1 MKKEQ
6 KLHEKARAAL
16 RHIHNGDSGRELI
29 SDKTLRKLDCDGKN
43 IDLEIELGYPAKTQI
58 ESFRQRIRSELES
71 LPGLGKTNV
80 AIESRVTTHRVQQG
94 AKQLAGVKNV
104 IAIASGKGGVGKSTM
119 AVNLALALADEGAR
133 VGLLDADIYGHSIPQ
148 MLGIA
153 GRQATSEDG
162 RLMEPLAVYG
172 IETMSIGFFM
182 EMDMPMVWRSPMVV
196 QTLDQ
201 LLFGTHW
208 HDLDYLLIDLPSG
221 TGEVQLS
228 LLQKAPICG
237 ALMVTTPQDIALADV
252 KKGFRLLEKNGI
264 ALLGIVENMSIHVC
278 PNCGYA
284 EHIFGSGGGEQ
295 ISEELDVDCLG
306 WLPLDIQ
313 IRQFID
319 NGQPTLISAPDSRI
333 ADIYR
338 SVARKMTAR
347 LALRPEEM
355 DESLPAF
362 IPTQEVAASPIAA

>member
-6 KLHEKARAAL
+6 KFHEKVGTVL
-16 RHIHNGDSGRELI
+16 RNIHNGDSGKELI
-29 SDKTLRKLDCDGKN
+29 NDKTLRKLECGEKN

-58 ESFRQRIRSELES
+58 ESFRQRIHSALEAI
-71 LPGLGKTNV
+71 PGSGKINV
-80 AIESRVTTHRVQQG
+80 SVETRIAAHRVQQD
-94 AKQLAGVKNV
+94 AKHLSGVKNV

-119 AVNLALALADEGAR
+119 AINLALALADEGAR

-172 IETMSIGFFM
+172 IEVMSIGFFM
-182 EMDMPMVWRSPMVV
+182 ETDMPMVWRSPMVV

-201 LLFGTHW
+201 LLFGTNW
-208 HDLDYLLIDLPSG
+208 HGLDYLLVDLPSG

-237 ALMVTTPQDIALADV
+237 ALMVTTPQDIALSDV

-264 ALLGIVENMSIHVC
+264 ALLGVVENMSIHVC
-278 PNCGYA
+278 QNCGYA

-295 ISEELDVDCLG
+295 ISDDLDVDCLG

-319 NGQPTLISAPDSRI
+319 NGQPTLVSAPNSRV

-347 LALRPEEM
+347 LALCPEDM
-355 DESLPAF
+355 DEGLAAFAPALEGA
-362 IPTQEVAASPIAA
+362 TVV